1 MKARL
6 ALTAGFIAVVFAAN
20 WLTGTLGLVTVAGL
34 TATAGTWVAGFGF
47 MFRDWLHE
55 AGGRAWVTGAI
66 AAGALASVAVS
77 PTLALASGVAF
88 TVSEL
93 ADWTVYSPMRLR
105 WPLAAAVTSN
115 TVGAVVDTAL
125 FLSIAG
131 FPLSGTWSQVVIK
144 VVTTTAVV
152 VGVRLALLRQPNRIS
167 GGLHA

>member
-1 MKARL
+1 MTNRI

-20 WLTGTLGLVTVAGL
+20 WLTGTFGLVTVAGL
-34 TATAGTWVAGFGF
+34 TATAGTWVAGLGF
-47 MFRDWLHE
+47 VFRDWLHE
-55 AGGRAWVTGAI
+55 AGGRVWVVGAI
-66 AAGALASVAVS
+66 TAGALASVAVS

-93 ADWTVYSPMRLR
+93 ADWAVYSPLR
-105 WPLAAAVTSN
+105 PRRPVMAAIASN

-125 FLSIAG
+125 FLAIAG

-152 VGVRLALLRQPNRIS
+152 LGVRLALLRQPNRLG